1 MAINGDLTVA
11 VDKSYLHNKLYYP
24 DEGGGAGDAELA
36 LLSVVIIFIIVIGS
50 LPLRHC
56 N

>member
-24 DEGGGAGDAELA
+24 DGGGGAGDVELA